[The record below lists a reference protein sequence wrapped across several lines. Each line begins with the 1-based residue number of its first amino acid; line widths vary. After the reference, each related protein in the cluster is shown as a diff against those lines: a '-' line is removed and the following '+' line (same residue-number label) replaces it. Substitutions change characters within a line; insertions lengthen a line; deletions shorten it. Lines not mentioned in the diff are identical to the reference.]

1 MKKSILELGKP
12 LNKTAQRN
20 ITGGRKSHR
29 LCKAEGISV
38 AYTAAGIRGGEPRI
52 SDFMAKY
59 KSCMGYN

>member
-20 ITGGRKSHR
+20 ITGGRKGH
-29 LCKAEGISV
+29 LHCKAEGISV
-38 AYTAAGIRGGEPRI
+38 AYTAAAIRQEEPRV